1 MKMEQPASMTPE
13 QIVADEAAIKKI
25 RERNL
30 ALAEKEKAALAER
43 AAQSA
48 QEKIKEAD
56 ESHDFSGELY
66 SNKALQREKQIETLR
81 KEILGM

>member
-1 MKMEQPASMTPE
+1 MKMELPPQMTPE
-13 QIVADEAAIKKI
+13 QIAADEEAIKKI

-30 ALAEKEKAALAER
+30 AER
-43 AAQSA
+43 AVQAA

-81 KEILGM
+81 KEISGMQ

>member
-1 MKMEQPASMTPE
+1 MKMEQLTPMTPE
-13 QIVADEAAIKKI
+13 QIAEDEAEIKKI

-30 ALAEKEKAALAER
+30 AERAALA
-43 AAQSA
+43 A

-56 ESHDFSGELY
+56 ESHDFGDELY

-81 KEILGM
+81 KEISEMQ

>member
-1 MKMEQPASMTPE
+1 MEQPIATTPE
-13 QIVADEAAIKKI
+13 EIAAEEAAIAKI
-25 RERNL
+25 RERNIL
-30 ALAEKEKAALAER
+30 ANR
-43 AAQSA
+43 AAQAA

-66 SNKALQREKQIETLR
+66 SDKALQREKQIETLR

>member
-1 MKMEQPASMTPE
+1 MEQPIPMTPE
-13 QIVADEAAIKKI
+13 QIEADEIAIQKI

-30 ALAEKEKAALAER
+30 ALAER

-48 QEKIKEAD
+48 QEKIREAD
-56 ESHDFSGELY
+56 ESHDFSSELY

-81 KEILGM
+81 KEISEMK

>member
-1 MKMEQPASMTPE
+1 MKMEQPIATTPE
-13 QIVADEAAIKKI
+13 EIAAEEAAIAKI
-25 RERNL
+25 RERNIL
-30 ALAEKEKAALAER
+30 ANR
-43 AAQSA
+43 AAQAA

-66 SNKALQREKQIETLR
+66 SDKALQREKQIETLR

>member
-1 MKMEQPASMTPE
+1 MKMEQPALMTPE
-13 QIVADEAAIKKI
+13 QILADEAAIKKI

-30 ALAEKEKAALAER
+30 ALAER
-43 AAQSA
+43 AAKSA

-81 KEILGM
+81 KEIMEM